1 MAEVV
6 IINANDLDP
15 FVKMREALDE
25 TTDVMKRIGEIIQ
38 AESEASFADQ
48 KFGEHVWARQ
58 YPNQADP
65 FVNIAGLIDDFSGG
79 ASQPKARRLTRKPA
93 LIDTGAL
100 STSVKSR
107 VVNTRLVEIGSTHPA
122 AANHQWGLTSHQA
135 LDGGTKNRIAKW
147 LLKQSK
153 PMKKKLAAL
162 LMPSVTGW
170 DTEVVQRPF
179 LGVTR
184 TAEDD
189 IVDAVEQMIAEKARG
204 HGRN

>member
-6 IINANDLDP
+6 VINANDLDP

-25 TTDVMKRIGEIIQ
+25 TTDVMERIGNILE
-38 AESEASFADQ
+38 AESMAAFDDQ
-48 KFGEHVWARQ
+48 KFGEHIWPRQ

-65 FVNIAGLIDDFSGG
+65 FANIAGLIRDFSEG
-79 ASQPKARRLTRKPA
+79 ATAPKARRLTRKPA

-100 STSVKSR
+100 STSIKSR
-107 VVNTRLVEIGSTHPA
+107 VINNRLVEIGSMHPA

-135 LDGGTKNRIAKW
+135 LAGGTKNRIAKW
-147 LLKQSK
+147 LIGKGR
-153 PMKKKLAAL
+153 PMQKKLAPL

-204 HGRN
+204 NERN